1 MKYKL
6 DLGSPKNKEAKH
18 IIFIVAKATGT
29 NVQLLTSR
37 CRVRNLVDARR
48 ICYKILRDELKMT
61 LGEIGSHFDRDHAS
75 IMHNYEQHEDLF
87 KMYADYRIMYERA
100 IGRIKNNPYVEVDM
114 YEIIDNLTLRLNEVE
129 KLLKTNQ
136 IL

>member
-29 NVQLLTSR
+29 NVQLLTSK
-37 CRVRNLVDARR
+37 CRIRNLVDARR

-61 LGEIGSHFDRDHAS
+61 YGEIGSHFDRDHAS
-75 IMHNYEQHEDLF
+75 IMHNYEQHENLF
-87 KMYADYRIMYERA
+87 RMYADYRI
-100 IGRIKNNPYVEVDM
+100 M
-114 YEIIDNLTLRLNEVE
+114 YEIIDNLTLRLSEVE
-129 KLLKTNQ
+129 KLLKTNE
-136 IL
+136 LL